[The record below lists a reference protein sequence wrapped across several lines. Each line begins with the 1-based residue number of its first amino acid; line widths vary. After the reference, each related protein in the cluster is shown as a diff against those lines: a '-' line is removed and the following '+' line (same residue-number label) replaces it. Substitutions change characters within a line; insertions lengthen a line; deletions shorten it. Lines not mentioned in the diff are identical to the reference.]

1 MRSSFTALFTNVP
14 RVQSF
19 QTAKEAPP
27 TLPSEYQEW
36 RFDKLCPV
44 LVAWLVLY
52 TIAIVGSLSESH
64 VAVTAELQTGFDPI
78 LIAAVP

>member
-1 MRSSFTALFTNVP
+1 MRMFSAGLITDTPEGQYSQLI
-14 RVQSF
+14 
-19 QTAKEAPP
+19 KETTPAPP
-27 TLPSEYQEW
+27 PEGQEW

-52 TIAIVGSLSESH
+52 TIAVVGSLSESH

-78 LIAAVP
+78 LIASVP